1 MSSFNM
7 SNFVRKQKIT
17 YEISYLFPKIIQ
29 HKFYICHAIYQ
40 FGDSCQ
46 IKQIFLHEVCD
57 YYLNE

>member
-29 HKFYICHAIYQ
+29 YKFNICHAIYQ
-40 FGDSCQ
+40 GSESCQ
-46 IKQIFLHEVCD
+46 IKQIVLHDVCD
-57 YYLNE
+57 YHLNE